1 MAEFARVITQL
12 LTDDLQQWR
21 GHLVVVGAGACG
33 AGPCRNPQSF
43 KAGA

>member
-21 GHLVVVGAGACG
+21 GHLVVVGGRG
-33 AGPCRNPQSF
+33 VRRRPLPQPAEF
-43 KAGA
+43 